1 MFQLSTGS
9 EAWIRRV
16 YRSRVLRRL
25 ITFDV
30 ARLDEVRSE
39 DVRAQ
44 VLAYV
49 GTEGKHG
56 KTTYG
61 GRFADLDA
69 VALRY
74 LQPGRPNVVHDV
86 AVSSGITSCEFV
98 DAIEGAG
105 LKVEYHVSD
114 KYNVYYVDGSLIRR
128 IYSADHELL
137 RGSILGVVADPGQ
150 RFPFVGSRLLFE
162 ILRLDLRLR
171 PRNEARARTVDL
183 FDPKAKRYILEGKL
197 RVIMYD
203 PFVGGHEERFTF
215 VRCMNL
221 LNRGLWFSDQQ
232 IASAARHLVASLKD
246 QGVLQIGRTDDSV
259 RRNDVTFLRK
269 VGPGRL
275 AVLEHYNSG
284 SETLA
289 VLNAA
294 GMISSLVAD
303 G

>member
-1 MFQLSTGS
+1 MFQLSTGN

-30 ARLDEVRSE
+30 TRLDEVRSE

-44 VLAYV
+44 VLTYV

-56 KTTYG
+56 KATYA
-61 GRFADLDA
+61 GRFTDVDT

-74 LQPGRPNVVHDV
+74 LRPGCPNVVHDV
-86 AVSSGITSCEFV
+86 AVSSGITSCEFFN
-98 DAIEGAG
+98 AIDQAG
-105 LKVEYHVSD
+105 LNAEYHVSD

-137 RGSILGVVADPGQ
+137 RGSILGVVADARE

-171 PRNEARARTVDL
+171 PWNQAQARTVDL
-183 FDPKAKRYILEGKL
+183 FDPRARRYILEGKL
-197 RVIMYD
+197 HVVAYD

-221 LNRGLWFSDQQ
+221 LNRGLWFSDQE

-246 QGVLQIGRTDDSV
+246 QGVLQIGRTDDAT

-284 SETLA
+284 TETLA
-289 VLNAA
+289 VLGAA
-294 GMISSLVAD
+294 GMISSLGAD
-303 G
+303 R